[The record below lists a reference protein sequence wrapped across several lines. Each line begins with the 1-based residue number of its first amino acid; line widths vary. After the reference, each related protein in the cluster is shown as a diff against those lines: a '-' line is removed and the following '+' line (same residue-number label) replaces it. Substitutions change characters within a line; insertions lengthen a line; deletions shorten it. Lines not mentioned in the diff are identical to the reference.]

1 MSKQNKNVLLVTNAT
16 NEIEIQQI
24 KYAHIQSKNHGT
36 VIKLSLVHVIPMLPV
51 SYFHIPSMAL
61 LARRYSEEAQNTI
74 AFIGNELNVPH
85 CDQWL
90 ITGKI
95 RMEVL
100 RLAKKLNTHFILA
113 SSTSIQDLHKS
124 FLFKQN
130 KTPIKNINLIGDINL
145 IGANL

>member
-1 MSKQNKNVLLVTNAT
+1 MSEQNKNVLLVTNAT
-16 NEIEIQQI
+16 NEVEIEQI
-24 KYAHIQSKNHGT
+24 KRALIESQNHGT
-36 VIKLSLVHVIPMLPV
+36 VIKLSLVHVIPMLPI

-74 AFIGNELNVPH
+74 TFIGNELNVPH

-90 ITGKI
+90 MTGKI
-95 RMEVL
+95 RTEVL
-100 RLAKKLNTHFILA
+100 SLAKKLKTHFILA

-130 KTPIKNINLIGDINL
+130 KTPIRNINLL
-145 IGANL
+145 GASL